1 MDKIKRIKELTEKL
15 HKASIA
21 YYQNDNPI
29 YTDKQYDEMYDE
41 LEQLEKEMNLVL
53 ANSPTNKVQGFIL
66 EGLNKV
72 THSKPMLSSNKTKD
86 VNEIKSFI
94 GNRSVM
100 GSYKLDGLTLVTRYS
115 EGKLVKAITRG
126 SGFEGEDV
134 TEQAKMISNLP
145 LTIPFDGQLE
155 LRGECVISWENFNK
169 INESLEEPYSH
180 PRNLAAGS
188 LRTLDTSITKERR
201 LEYVAFE
208 LVSYNNNDT
217 YKTFGYR
224 NQTLN
229 WLDSLGFTT
238 VERVSIPALGCE
250 TSFCFENSMI
260 CTDVNE
266 LMRSMTAENS
276 KYPVDG
282 VIFNYENL
290 DYAKSLGSTSHHP
303 LDMIALKWQNETFET
318 ELLDIEWNTTRTG
331 RINPTAIFKPVLIE
345 GSSVSRA
352 TVHNVSIMEELRL
365 GKGDT
370 ITVYKSNQ
378 IIPAIDENLTMSG
391 TFEPPSACPCCGKV
405 TEIHNENGTK
415 TLHCTNPDCEAK
427 LLSKLSHAASKNAL
441 NIDGLSEATLEYMIE
456 ELGVKSIKDLYRIPF
471 YKEVYER
478 WIETPG
484 FGKRSVDKLRDAI
497 EKSRNTTL
505 ERFLYAQ
512 SINLIGKTASKDIAK
527 YCKGS
532 IDTFCDIMAN
542 GNKRKFLLI
551 NGFGQ
556 TMLESLENWYENH
569 WVDFLALKS
578 EFNFE
583 SKTET
588 AQNKIENN
596 NSAIQDKAFCIT
608 GKLEHHTNRDELVAV
623 IEQNGGRYVTGVTSK
638 TDYLINNDVTSTTGK
653 NKKAKDLNIPIISE
667 KDFLKMIGIM

>member
-1 MDKIKRIKELTEKL
+1 MKNKINRIKELTEIL

-29 YTDKQYDEMYDE
+29 YTDKQYDDMYDE
-41 LEQLEKEMNLVL
+41 LEQLEREMNLVL

-66 EGLNKV
+66 EGLDKV

-86 VNEIKSFI
+86 INEIKSFI
-94 GNRSVM
+94 GSRSTM

-115 EGKLVKAITRG
+115 EGKLIKAITRG
-126 SGFEGEDV
+126 NGTEGEDV

-145 LTIPFDGQLE
+145 LTIPFNGQLE
-155 LRGECVISWENFNK
+155 LRGECVISWDNFNK
-169 INESLEEPYSH
+169 INESLEVPYSH
-180 PRNLAAGS
+180 PRSLAAGS
-188 LRTLDTSITKERR
+188 LRTLDTNITRERK
-201 LEYVAFE
+201 LEYIVFE
-208 LVSYNNNDT
+208 LVSYNNNDA

-238 VERVSIPALGCE
+238 VERVSIPAPGCE
-250 TSFCFENSMI
+250 TSFCFENSMT
-260 CTDVNE
+260 CTNINE
-266 LMRSMTAENS
+266 VVDNMTAENS
-276 KYPVDG
+276 KYAVDG
-282 VIFNYENL
+282 LIFNYENL
-290 DYAKSLGSTSHHP
+290 EYAKSLGSTSHHP
-303 LDMIALKWQNETFET
+303 LDMIALKWKNETYET

-378 IIPAIDENLTMSG
+378 IIPAIDENLIMSG
-391 TFEPPSACPCCGKV
+391 TFMPPSVCPCCGKD

-415 TLHCTNPDCEAK
+415 TLYCTNLDCEAK
-427 LLSKLSHAASKNAL
+427 LLSKLSHAVSKNAL
-441 NIDGLSEATLEYMIE
+441 NIENMSEATLEFMIN
-456 ELGVKSIKDLYRIPF
+456 ELGVKSIKDLYQIPF

-532 IDTFCDIMAN
+532 VDTFCDIMAN
-542 GNKRKFLLI
+542 GNQREFLSI
-551 NGFGQ
+551 DGFGQ
-556 TMLESLENWYENH
+556 TMFESLNNWYENH
-569 WVDFLALKS
+569 WIDFLALKS

-583 SKTET
+583 IETKQNKTNTSNINLSGKTFVITGALNHFDNRDQLKELLESLGAKVSGSVSSKTF
-588 AQNKIENN
+588 A
-596 NSAIQDKAFCIT
+596 
-608 GKLEHHTNRDELVAV
+608 LVCNEDA
-623 IEQNGGRYVTGVTSK
+623 GSSK
-638 TDYLINNDVTSTTGK
+638 S
-653 NKKAKDLNIPIISE
+653 KKAASLGVPVWTEEQLLEFIK
-667 KDFLKMIGIM
+667 